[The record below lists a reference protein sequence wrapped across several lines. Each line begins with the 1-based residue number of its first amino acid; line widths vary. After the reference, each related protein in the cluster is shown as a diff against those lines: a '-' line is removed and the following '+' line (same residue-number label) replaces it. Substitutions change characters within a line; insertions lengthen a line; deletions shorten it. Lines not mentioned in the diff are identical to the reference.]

1 MAKARVLFVDDEP
14 GIRATL
20 PAVLGM
26 HDFETTA
33 VASVGEALEII
44 QKEKFDVLLSDLN
57 IGEPGDGF
65 TVVSAM
71 RRLQPE
77 AVTIIITGYPAFETA
92 LEAIRNQ
99 VDDYVVKPADAQHLV
114 DTIEHKLMNERRK
127 THRPMAVKRVWQII
141 EEEREYIVREWL
153 EKVEDMPEVAS
164 VPLSTG
170 ERSDHIPMV
179 LDELVRMLRASK
191 GSDASRKALK
201 ASAKHG
207 IERRKQGYSIP
218 MLLEEGR
225 VLRRVVFNTV
235 QRNLLAMEIS
245 MLLTDLGQAE
255 DNICL
260 QMNESVR
267 AYLGA
272 ERKKPEAA

>member
-114 DTIEHKLMNERRK
+114 DTIQHKLTNERRK
-127 THRPMAVKRVWQII
+127 THRPMAVKRVWQVI
-141 EEEREYIVREWL
+141 EDQRESIVREWL

-245 MLLTDLGQAE
+245 MLLTDVGQAE

-272 ERKKPEAA
+272 ERKPEAA

>member
-20 PAVLGM
+20 PAVLDM

-99 VDDYVVKPADAQHLV
+99 VDDYVVKPADAKHLV
-114 DTIEHKLMNERRK
+114 DTIEQKLTNERRK

-141 EEEREYIVREWL
+141 DEERENIVREWL
-153 EKVEDMPEVAS
+153 EKVEDLPEVAS

-245 MLLTDLGQAE
+245 MLLTDLAQSE
-255 DNICL
+255 ESICV

-272 ERKKPEAA
+272 QRRPEAA

>member
-33 VASVGEALEII
+33 VASVTEALDII

-71 RRLQPE
+71 RRVQPQ

-99 VDDYVVKPADAQHLV
+99 VDDYVVKPADAQMLI
-114 DTIEHKLMNERRK
+114 DTIQQRLISERRK
-127 THRPMAVKRVWQII
+127 VHRPMATKRVWQVID
-141 EEEREYIVREWL
+141 EERENIVREWV

-164 VPLSTG
+164 VPLSTA
-170 ERSDHIPMV
+170 ERSDHIPLV

-207 IERRKQGYSIP
+207 IERRKQGYTIP

-225 VLRRVVFNTV
+225 VLRRVVFNAV

-245 MLLTDLGQAE
+245 MLLTDVAQSE
-255 DNICL
+255 ESICV

-267 AYLGA
+267 AYLGS
-272 ERKKPEAA
+272 ERRTDAA